1 MGRLSGERQI
11 VVIWDRWR
19 GRWRWRGAGG
29 TFDAEKAGGQHLL
42 SSPILLSV
50 FRFLAVVA
58 VTAKNERNTKESANL
73 RLANNS

>member
-1 MGRLSGERQI
+1 M
-11 VVIWDRWR
+11 
-19 GRWRWRGAGG
+19 WRGAGG

-73 RLANNS
+73 KAVGLFCLSFALKSLRACCFFT